1 MDPYLLNQEVARF
14 RRTELLREGANERL
28 ARKLTI
34 PEDEV
39 PPNSPIRWARRRL
52 ATLRPSF
59 RPAFRPV

>member
-14 RRTELLREGANERL
+14 RRTEVLREGANERL

-39 PPNSPIRWARRRL
+39 PPNSPIRWARKRL
-52 ATLRPSF
+52 GVLRPSF
-59 RPAFRPV
+59 RPV